1 MKTTIEEQ
9 NRVSDE
15 NKEKVAVWRMV
26 ADSYK
31 CLFPVRAWLL
41 KKVLNHMRGKSGLD
55 ATIFYLTQELQKVNV
70 GEKQREAEQENQ
82 S

>member
-1 MKTTIEEQ
+1 MKTTEEQ

-15 NKEKVAVWRMV
+15 DKEKVAVWRMV

-31 CLFPVRAWLL
+31 VLFPVRAWVL
-41 KKVLNHMRGKSGLD
+41 KKVLKHMRGKFGLN
-55 ATIFYLTQELQKVNV
+55 ATIFYLTQELQKINA
-70 GEKQREAEQENQ
+70 GDQQREAEQVKQ